1 MSTAKV
7 RILVAED
14 EPRYIWA
21 IQTNLEARGYAVLTA
36 EDGEAALAVAASC
49 SQPIQL
55 LLTDIVMPGMNGRDL
70 ATALES
76 LRPNIRHLFMSGY
89 PAEVIANRCVI
100 DEGVSFIQK
109 PFRIAELA
117 DKVREV
123 MDGA

>member
-1 MSTAKV
+1 MV
-7 RILVAED
+7 ED
-14 EPRYIWA
+14 EPA
-21 IQTNLEARGYAVLTA
+21 LLNVTTKMLTA
-36 EDGEAALAVAASC
+36 QGYKVLQASGPESALRVASEHDGV
-49 SQPIQL
+49 IHL
-55 LLTDIVMPGMNGRDL
+55 LLSDVIMPGMNGRDL

-89 PAEVIANRCVI
+89 PAEVIANRGVI

-117 DKVREV
+117 GKVREV